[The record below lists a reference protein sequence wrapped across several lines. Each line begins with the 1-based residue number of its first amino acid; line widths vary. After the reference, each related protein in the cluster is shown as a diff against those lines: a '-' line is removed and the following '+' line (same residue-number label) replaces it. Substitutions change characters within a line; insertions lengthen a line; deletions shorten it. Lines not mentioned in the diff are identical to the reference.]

1 MEILIYG
8 AVTSAIYALLA
19 VGFTLI
25 FGVARIL
32 NLAHGSFYALG
43 AYGTYVLTSIVG
55 LPLWSAALIA
65 IAFVAVFGIVVEKV
79 LIRPLRHSQLGVLM
93 ISLAVAL
100 VVEQTLFLVFGSEY
114 RNVPSFVDTKI
125 NLGGVDVAG
134 QRLLTLA
141 DPDYPSSLMLTPD
154 PPCLLYVLG
163 QTQHL
168 HLLSPPPHH
177 APSAL
182 AVVGSRNPTPQGRVN
197 AHEFASSLA
206 QAGLTVV
213 SGLALGVDTEAHR
226 GALQGGSLANPLRTV
241 AVVGTGLDRVYPQ
254 QNHALALSI
263 AAQGL
268 LISEYPLNTPPIN
281 SNFPKRNRLIAGLS
295 QGCLVV
301 EAATRSG
308 SLITA
313 KQAVDM
319 GKEVFA
325 IPGSIHTTVSKG
337 CHDLI
342 KQGAKLVDC
351 TQDILE
357 ELKNLPAV
365 QVCKTSSL
373 PPDLSDTRSNLLA
386 PSTLLEHLGQDPV
399 GLDELQ
405 IRSGLSVAHLQAE
418 LFQLELNGVLG
429 RLPGGLYQ
437 QLKRKI

>member
-1 MEILIYG
+1 MISTRESLKAWLRLSLTPGVGNITARALLQGFGLPETIFKRS
-8 AVTSAIYALLA
+8 ASELQALVSSAISHQLCQVPEGLEE
-19 VGFTLI
+19 TLDI
-25 FGVARIL
+25 TWEWLQKPAPHH
-32 NLAHGSFYALG
+32 AS
-43 AYGTYVLTSIVG
+43 
-55 LPLWSAALIA
+55 SAIH
-65 IAFVAVFGIVVEKV
+65 K
-79 LIRPLRHSQLGVLM
+79 
-93 ISLAVAL
+93 
-100 VVEQTLFLVFGSEY
+100 
-114 RNVPSFVDTKI
+114 
-125 NLGGVDVAG
+125 
-134 QRLLTLA
+134 RLLTLA
-141 DPDYPSSLMLTPD
+141 DTDYPSSLMLTPD
-154 PPCLLYVLG
+154 PPCLLYVIG

-168 HLLSPPPHH
+168 HLLSPAAFK
-177 APSAL
+177 APSAV
-182 AVVGSRNPTPQGRVN
+182 AVVGSRNPTPQGRLN
-197 AHEFASSLA
+197 AHDFASSLA

-226 GALQGGSLANPLRTV
+226 GALHGGSLANPLRTV

-313 KQAVDM
+313 KQALDM

-325 IPGSIHTTVSKG
+325 IPGSIHTTVAKG

-351 TQDILE
+351 AQDILE
-357 ELKNLPAV
+357 ELKDLPIVIEKSTATEISES
-365 QVCKTSSL
+365 TS
-373 PPDLSDTRSNLLA
+373 DRDVEAALLA
-386 PSTLLEHLGQDPV
+386 ADDQTRKVLDHLGHDPV

-405 IRSGLSVAHLQAE
+405 MRSGLPIAQLQAE
-418 LFQLELNGVLG
+418 LFQLELNGALG

-437 QLKRKI
+437 KLKRALTRHPRAF

>member
-1 MEILIYG
+1 MVSTRESLKAWLRLSLTPGVGNIT
-8 AVTSAIYALLA
+8 ARALLQ
-19 VGFTLI
+19 GF
-25 FGVARIL
+25 
-32 NLAHGSFYALG
+32 
-43 AYGTYVLTSIVG
+43 G
-55 LPLWSAALIA
+55 LPENIFQRSASEL
-65 IAFVAVFGIVVEKV
+65 
-79 LIRPLRHSQLGVLM
+79 Q
-93 ISLAVAL
+93 AL
-100 VVEQTLFLVFGSEY
+100 VSPAVSHQLCLEPDGLEETL
-114 RNVPSFVDTKI
+114 NVTWEWLQKPAPRHASSTLHK
-125 NLGGVDVAG
+125 
-134 QRLLTLA
+134 RLLTLA
-141 DPDYPSSLMLTPD
+141 DTDYPSGLMLTPD
-154 PPCLLYVLG
+154 PPCLLYVMG

-168 HLLSPPPHH
+168 HLLSPTAFK
-177 APSAL
+177 APLSV

-226 GALQGGSLANPLRTV
+226 GALQGGSSANPLRTL

-268 LISEYPLNTPPIN
+268 LISEYPLNTPPIA

-313 KQAVDM
+313 KQALDM

-325 IPGSIHTTVSKG
+325 IPGSIHTTVAKG

-351 TQDILE
+351 AQDILE
-357 ELKNLPAV
+357 ELKDLPALTE
-365 QVCKTSSL
+365 KSFSKETAEATL
-373 PPDLSDTRSNLLA
+373 FNDAESDFSGMDEHALKVID
-386 PSTLLEHLGQDPV
+386 HLGHDPV

-405 IRSGLSVAHLQAE
+405 MRSGLPTAQLQAE

-437 QLKRKI
+437 KLKRPLARHPRSNN